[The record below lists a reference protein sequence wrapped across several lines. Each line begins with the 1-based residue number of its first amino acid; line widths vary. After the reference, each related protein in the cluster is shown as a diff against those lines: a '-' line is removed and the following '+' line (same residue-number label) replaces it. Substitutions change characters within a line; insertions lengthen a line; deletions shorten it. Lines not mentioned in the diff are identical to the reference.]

1 MNLSDLIQKYLKVSG
16 GYGKTV
22 ALASLG
28 YSVEETERLFNA
40 LDEDYHISRYF
51 HFSTAARA
59 SASTPSF
66 TISGFPQTHVSIDSE
81 IQSIL

>member
-51 HFSTAARA
+51 HWTRA
-59 SASTPSF
+59 IALVRR
-66 TISGFPQTHVSIDSE
+66 G
-81 IQSIL
+81 